1 MRGMKRNAIV
11 AMGLAAVAAGAFAA
25 GDLRTE
31 SDRRAFADAL
41 FSRGLYR
48 QAAAE
53 YGHFTEEF
61 PKSADLALVYFR
73 QGESLRLSGD
83 RVNALKAYKR
93 VIDLPDTGHREA
105 AMFKRAA
112 LFTESGNAEAA
123 EELYTELLKAN
134 PSPAVRERALYYR
147 AGAYSDLKRNAD
159 AVRDLE
165 AVLQDFPKGEMAD
178 YARLELG
185 RVLGM
190 PGDLRNE
197 ARSKELLRTVAS
209 GSATPRLAAEALYQL
224 GSSAYAAG
232 DFAGASDAFHDLF
245 AKYPQDLRVPAARLP
260 AAWSFCK
267 SNRTA
272 EAREACDAA
281 LAAQPEP
288 VVEVELRYV
297 AALGLFRLAKYPE
310 AAAAFIDVAALPAA
324 AATPF
329 GATARY
335 QAALCHFKRG
345 AFGECRETVRP
356 VLSDKT
362 LREEALWLLA
372 EASASDKDGA
382 DEAIENYRRLIAEFP
397 ASKYGPDALYRL
409 GFRLRQR
416 EAWGDAADTYRSLAV
431 KFPESTLAPKARFA
445 AAECLSAAGQGARAL
460 VEWQTYLR
468 DFPKD
473 EGAAEALFRQT
484 TELIRLSRMPEAL
497 TSVDELLRRFP
508 DSKRKAD
515 ACYWRG
521 VLLRDANDPKAAVD
535 AFRAALAANPSEA
548 IRRDARFALAQALQ
562 AAGQTAEAARE
573 FQALMDDPVR
583 ARFTPAQFAWLSE
596 QQFEAKD
603 YAHAAQSARAMAEA
617 AKTPAER
624 QTAWTLLGRAERA
637 AGKAR
642 EAEDAFRK
650 ACDESVLT
658 VYAPEA
664 TLRLAELL
672 FARGENAEAERFF
685 RLAGERSVGPE
696 FEAVRI
702 HAYVGIGRAAL
713 AAGNREEAAK
723 YLHLVCV
730 LFHDKELLPPVLR
743 ETIVLLDSL
752 GRTDEANDLRKSLRE
767 DYGEEP

>member
-1 MRGMKRNAIV
+1 MKRNAIV

-41 FSRGLYR
+41 FSRGLYK

-53 YGHFTEEF
+53 YGHFSEEF
-61 PKSADLALVYFR
+61 PKSADLALVFFR

-83 RVNALKAYKR
+83 RVNALKAYKK

-112 LFTESGNAEAA
+112 LFTESDNAEAA
-123 EELYTELLKAN
+123 EELYTELLKSN

-147 AGAYSDLKRNAD
+147 AGAYSDLKRPAD
-159 AVRDLE
+159 AICDLE
-165 AVLQDFPKGEMAD
+165 AVLKDFPKGEMAD

-185 RVLGM
+185 RVLGQ
-190 PGDLRNE
+190 PGDFRNE
-197 ARSKELLRTVAS
+197 TRSAELLRAVAS
-209 GSATPRLAAEALYQL
+209 GSPTPRLAAEALYQL
-224 GSSAYAAG
+224 ASAAFAAG
-232 DFAGASDAFHDLF
+232 DHAAAADAFHDLF
-245 AKYPQDLRVPAARLP
+245 SKYGQDLRVPDARLP

-267 SNRTA
+267 SGRIA
-272 EAREACDAA
+272 EANDVCAAA
-281 LAAQPEP
+281 LAAKPEP
-288 VVEVELRYV
+288 AVEVELRYV

-310 AAAAFIDVAALPAA
+310 AAAAFTEVATFPAA
-324 AATPF
+324 AKTPF

-345 AFGECRETVRP
+345 SFDECREAVRP

-372 EASASDKDGA
+372 EASASAKDGA
-382 DEAIENYRRLIAEFP
+382 DEAIESYRRLIAEFP
-397 ASKYGPDALYRL
+397 SSKYGPDALYRL
-409 GFRLRQR
+409 GFRLKQR
-416 EAWGDAADTYRSLAV
+416 EAWGDAADTYRTLAT
-431 KFPESTLAPKARFA
+431 KFPESALAPKARFA
-445 AAECLSAAGQGARAL
+445 AAECLSSAGQGAKAL

-468 DFPKD
+468 DFPSD
-473 EGAAEALFRQT
+473 EGAAEALYRQT

-521 VLLRDANDPKAAVD
+521 VLLRGTGDPKGAVD
-535 AFRAALAANPSEA
+535 AFKAALASNPSEA

-562 AAGQTAEAARE
+562 AAGQTEEATKA
-573 FQALMDDPVR
+573 FQELMNDPVR
-583 ARFTPAQFAWLSE
+583 ARFTPSQFAWLSE
-596 QQFEAKD
+596 RQYESKD
-603 YAHAAQSARAMAEA
+603 YAHAAESARAMAA
-617 AKTPAER
+617 ATKVPAER

-650 ACDESVLT
+650 ACEEPVMT

-672 FARGENAEAERFF
+672 FARGENAEAEKYF
-685 RLAGERSVGPE
+685 RLAGERSVGAE
-696 FEAVRI
+696 FEAIRI
-702 HAYVGIGRAAL
+702 HAYVGIGRSAL

-743 ETIVLLDSL
+743 ETIALLESL
-752 GRTDEANDLRKSLRE
+752 GRSDEANDLRKSLRE